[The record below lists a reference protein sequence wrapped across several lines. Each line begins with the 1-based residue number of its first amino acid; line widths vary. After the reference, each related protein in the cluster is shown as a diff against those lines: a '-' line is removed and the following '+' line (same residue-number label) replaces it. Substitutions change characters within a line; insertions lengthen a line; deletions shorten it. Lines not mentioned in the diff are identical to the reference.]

1 MPLFPNIN
9 TLLFKVPEGDEKI
22 QISATEYT
30 TLKALLSAVIKG
42 STNITITPKD
52 PGSLDLTYEPQPDN
66 TLEDIL
72 AYILGRMGGSSS
84 FAGCYDG
91 QAIFWDS
98 EQTMIWSIWISGNG
112 ALEAQYADYSGDDGD
127 IVWTPQGLYLYLDHE
142 GQHITLTHP
151 DNLGSNDSNSIILK
165 PGDVVFSTSSAP
177 IIQLRR
183 SDWEFLKGGQYTASI
198 MTLNANITS
207 KSISCENGR
216 VYFSESFDIAPATEA
231 QVVAVQ
237 MYMAGNIPVFV
248 FNKCGYAD
256 QQSL

>member
-30 TLKALLSAVIKG
+30 TLKTLLSAVIKG
-42 STNITITPKD
+42 SPNLTITPKD
-52 PGSLDLTYEPQPDN
+52 LGSLDLTYEPQPDD

-91 QAIFWDS
+91 KAIFWDS
-98 EQTMIWSIWISGNG
+98 EHTQVWGIWISGDG
-112 ALEAQYADYSGDDGD
+112 ALQAQYADYSGDEDD
-127 IVWTPQGLYLYLDHE
+127 RVFTPQGLYLYLSNK

-151 DNLGSNDSNSIILK
+151 DSLESNDSNSIILK
-165 PGDVVFSTSSAP
+165 PGDVVFCTSSSP
-177 IIQLRR
+177 VIQLKRAY
-183 SDWEFLKGGQYTASI
+183 WEFLKGGQYTASI
-198 MTLNANITS
+198 MAINVNITS
-207 KSISCENGR
+207 KSISCENGK

-237 MYMAGNIPVFV
+237 MYKTRDGIPVFV
-248 FNKCGYAD
+248 FNKCGY
-256 QQSL
+256 SRP